1 MTTEPPPPTWTLP
14 RIDPDGDSELI
25 HQGGDLSP
33 GGLLAAYRAGSFPMP
48 YRGDLGWWC
57 PVRRGIVPLDG
68 LRVGRS
74 LRKSCARF
82 EVRIDTAFD
91 DVMRACAD
99 PDRSPPWI
107 TEEVRAAYG
116 ELHRLG
122 WAHSVET
129 YSPDG
134 ELVGGLYGVSIG
146 GMFGGESMF
155 HHVTDASKVAL
166 VALVE
171 RLRAGGATLL
181 DVQWSTPH
189 LASLGA
195 IEIPRAEYL
204 DQLRIAI
211 ELPSPFE

>member
-1 MTTEPPPPTWTLP
+1 MTIEPPLPTWTLP
-14 RIDPDGDSELI
+14 PIDPDGESELI

-122 WAHSVET
+122 WELWFVSF
-129 YSPDG
+129 SPVG
-134 ELVGGLYGVSIG
+134 ELVGGVFGVRFG
-146 GMFGGESMF
+146 WLFGGDSMF
-155 HHVTDASKVAL
+155 HRASDAS
-166 VALVE
+166 
-171 RLRAGGATLL
+171 
-181 DVQWSTPH
+181 
-189 LASLGA
+189 
-195 IEIPRAEYL
+195 
-204 DQLRIAI
+204 
-211 ELPSPFE
+211 